1 MEILGTRV
9 RAGRTNYLEMDVAS
23 LYTRTKIEVPV
34 IVERSSVPGPTLLL
48 TGGIHGDEVNGIE
61 IIRRLIVAKALR
73 PEKGA
78 VIAIPIVNV
87 MAFLNMNR
95 KFADGRD
102 LNRSFPGN
110 KSGSL
115 ASKLAY
121 SVATNIIPHADFVVD
136 LHTGA
141 DDRFNFPQ
149 IRFDDSH
156 PRNIAL
162 AKAFNAPF
170 TILQDKPPTGTMR
183 RELRKRSLPGIVF
196 EGGKSRSI
204 SEDVVEA
211 GMNGVLSVMAHL
223 GLTNA
228 RRRGRKHPTT
238 FLRDTRWIRAK
249 NSGMFQPVIENG
261 KMIGKGETL
270 GFINGPFAQFQR
282 KVTSPHSGY
291 VFCVNETPVVYKGD
305 ALFHVGQPFDPAA
318 RA

>member
-9 RAGRTNYLEMDVAS
+9 RAGRTTYLEMDVAS

-34 IVERSSVPGPTLLL
+34 IVEKSANPGPTLLL

-61 IIRRLIVAKALR
+61 IIRRLIVMRALR

-78 VIAIPIVNV
+78 VIAVPIVNV

-121 SVATNIIPHADFVVD
+121 SVSSRILPHADFVVD

-141 DDRFNFPQ
+141 EDRFNFPQ
-149 IRFDDSH
+149 IRYDQAH
-156 PRNIAL
+156 PENLKL
-162 AKAFNAPF
+162 AKAFDAPF
-170 TILQDKPPTGTMR
+170 TILQDKPPRGT
-183 RELRKRSLPGIVF
+183 LRQLLWKRALPGVVF
-196 EGGKSRSI
+196 EGGKSKSI

-211 GMNGVLSVMAHL
+211 GIHGVLNVMRYL
-223 GLTNA
+223 GLTKA
-228 RRRGRKHPTT
+228 RRRRRRTEATK
-238 FLRDTRWIRAK
+238 FIEDARWIRAK
-249 NSGMFQPVIENG
+249 NSGMFQPLVENG
-261 KMIGKGETL
+261 KLIRKGELL
-270 GFINGPFAQFQR
+270 GYINGPFAQFQQ
-282 KVTSPHSGY
+282 KVTSSAPGY
-291 VFCVNETPVVYKGD
+291 IFCVNQTPVVYKGD
-305 ALFHVGQPFDPAA
+305 ALFHLGKPMENTP
-318 RA
+318 

>member
-9 RAGRTNYLEMDVAS
+9 RAGKTTYLEMEVAS

-34 IVERSSVPGPTLLL
+34 IVEKSSKPGPTLLL

-61 IIRRLIVAKALR
+61 VIRRLIINKALR

-78 VIAIPIVNV
+78 IIAVPIVNV

-121 SVATNIIPHADFVVD
+121 SVATRIIPHADFVVD

-141 DDRFNFPQ
+141 EDRFNFPQ
-149 IRFDDSH
+149 IRYDESH
-156 PRNIAL
+156 PDNLKL

-170 TILQDKPPTGTMR
+170 TILQDKPPAGTMR
-183 RELRKRSLPGIVF
+183 RLLWKRSLPGIVF

-204 SEDVVEA
+204 NEEVVDA
-211 GMNGVLSVMAHL
+211 GLDGVLNVMKHL
-223 GLTNA
+223 GLTTT
-228 RRRGRKHPTT
+228 RRRKKSSERTK
-238 FLRDTRWIRAK
+238 FIENTRWIRAK

-261 KMIGKGETL
+261 KLITKGELL
-270 GFINGPFAQFQR
+270 GYINGPYAQFQQ
-282 KVTSPHSGY
+282 KITSPMPGY
-291 VFCVNETPVVYKGD
+291 VFCVNQTPVVYKGD
-305 ALFHVGQPFDPAA
+305 AVFHVGQPMMREP
-318 RA
+318 